1 MANIHDFNVNNVSYK
16 FYSDK
21 LYSLEP
27 SANLIIESSYNSI
40 EFKTNKK
47 IIFNN
52 DTIFNY
58 GLNMKDKEI
67 SGIDIISTKT
77 LNVGTIFLPDLTN
90 VSIIENV
97 IDNTSLDYGYI
108 RETSIG
114 YDPSFTGDKG
124 KDGGRSFAYFTYI
137 NVSGGDSSFNDSVYI
152 QKNLLVEGSTT
163 IGENLIVN
171 QVNYVSLYNNIN
183 HYISSIGR
191 DLSTSKIL
199 TIDMSATN
207 ISISNDLYVYESSIL
222 NNVNISGELV
232 NNVLKVPNI
241 FTIDPSGF
249 GNNSGTLFINGDLKV
264 YGNRTSIESNII
276 ENSNVAIRVASNLS
290 NKLAL
295 QVNNAGL
302 DISNVASL
310 KYDGSI
316 WKFVG
321 GNLLIENKKACLDVS
336 LIDTSNAFVSSL
348 NTLKSLYD
356 SSYNR
361 LKKNMDDSFNDV
373 YTRNQTDL
381 LFILKSECDTSF
393 ISLTSYID
401 NSYVSV
407 NQYDASFSAL
417 QTYLDASYVL
427 KNSFVDGGTYA
438 RIGQII
444 QGESLNSFSGGAVA
458 INDEGNIVAIGAVNN
473 NNNDNNI
480 SYAGS
485 VRVYRYNDIS
495 WIQISQDI
503 DGFNFN
509 DRVGASISLNSAG
522 NILAL
527 GAPYSNDSKGYVRVY
542 RYVNDS
548 SWIQISQTIYS
559 KVEGNSFGR
568 SVSLNSSGTILAI
581 SASENNYLRATAI
594 VYRYINDSSWTQI
607 SQIIDGESNPIN
619 GVLSVSLNSRGN
631 ILAFGIPTN
640 SSGGLLY
647 RGCVRIYRYINDT
660 SWGQI
665 SQDINGD
672 AYNNGAGYS
681 VSLNSSGNIVAIA
694 YPYYTQINSNTPG
707 LVRVFRYVNDTSWI
721 QVGLDII
728 GQGGSFSPSV
738 AGDYLG
744 YSLSLN
750 SSGNIIAIGAPNN
763 DTYGTDSG
771 IIRVYKYNDVS
782 WVRLNLNSNIQ
793 DMTVNSRL
801 GTAVTINALGNRVV
815 AGAPEINN
823 GYSIVYDYPLIST
836 IDSSL
841 SYLSGKL
848 DSSYVLKSTFEG
860 SYNDLVSKLET
871 SFNRI
876 SIVNL
881 DTSSITVETI
891 NTKHYSQR
899 FSNILWN
906 QLGQDISNGLPLT
919 NNNNNKIAI
928 SNDGKVVAMSS
939 SSHRDI
945 SKGRV
950 YVYEISYNQT
960 LYNLTPLGL
969 SSEIIVGVSNDDQF
983 GWDIALSSDGKVVAG
998 SSILNDSSG
1007 VNSGQVR
1014 VFELSNNIWRQKGN
1028 NINGSRIN
1036 SESGYSISLTGNGN
1050 SIAVG
1055 AWKDDLNGTNAGA
1068 VRVYDFSSS
1077 INEWRIKG
1085 SPIIGIGGSYE
1096 GSSSALS
1103 LDGLTLASGSI
1114 TGMYRSGTGGF
1125 ITNNGSYTIHSFTTV
1140 GTFTFTPTFNGT
1152 VEVLIVGGG
1161 GGGGRNLGG
1170 GGGGGGVI
1178 YIPAV
1183 SVTAGSGYS
1192 IEVGDGGPSGTDGQP
1207 SKAFTAIAAGG
1218 GSSGS
1223 YDIGIGRDGGC
1234 GGGAAANN
1242 STINKGGVS
1251 SGNSLGTNTG
1261 TIYGEGGGHLT
1272 ASRDGGGAPT
1282 RAAGGGGAGGQG
1294 LYTNPSITGDT
1305 GQTGAGSGGVGIV
1318 NSILGTSYY
1327 WAGGGGGAAY
1337 LNQTGGWGGL
1347 GGGGGGSCGAAQRAS
1362 IGGGYALNTGN
1373 NGLIGGNTNGGAGG
1387 ANTGG
1392 GGGGGAYSAGLGG
1405 KGGSG
1410 IVVIRYLQEGTGQV
1424 KTFTWSGTTWVNK
1437 GIIQGADMSNSY
1449 FGRTMKLSGNGNN
1462 IIIGAPRY
1470 SIIRKDTEPIYE
1482 LNTEFKL
1489 WDVHRRDALASGKS
1503 LAVILNAEQNE
1514 RVRLLLGTMS
1524 AYLGGRRTSN
1534 SSTAGGKTSAD
1545 WEWVTGDIWS
1555 YTNFENNEP
1564 NTIAQQYIQ
1573 MYTNGK
1579 WDDIGDG
1586 NMRAIYM
1593 TSPTIILGQASVYS
1607 YQGGT
1612 TWTQLGQTI
1621 TGISGGD
1628 EFGSNLSISNDG
1640 TTISVGGRYS
1650 ADNNSRCSI
1659 RVFKNYNN
1667 YWYQLGQTISGSVNN
1682 SMLALNHALS
1692 GDGTT
1697 LFHNLGN
1704 QSSRVYGINKTLI
1717 LNAPFTTISGNL
1729 VVLGNSSLNSLDI
1742 SKSHVYT
1749 SSGYNYK
1756 VFDLSSTTASMK
1768 EYYSNVTSTKHLK
1781 LQIVGNG
1788 FVYNINNSYQGL
1800 SDCRLKENIVT
1811 SGPKLDD
1818 LLKVR
1823 VVNYNL
1829 KDSDNTKYIGVLAQ
1843 ELEEVFPNLVTE
1855 LEPSP
1860 KDIEDGR
1867 TIKYKAVN
1875 YSSFDAIL
1883 IKSLQEQN
1891 AILNNITKRIE
1902 ALENK

>member
-183 HYISSIGR
+183 QYITSIGR

-207 ISISNDLYVYESSIL
+207 ISISNDLYVYKSSIL

-276 ENSNVAIRVASNLS
+276 EISNVAIRVASNLS
-290 NKLAL
+290 NRLAL

-321 GNLLIENKKACLDVS
+321 GDLLIENKKACLDVS

-348 NTLKSLYD
+348 NTLKSFYD
-356 SSYNR
+356 SSYTR
-361 LKKNMDDSFNDV
+361 LKKNMDDSFNVV

-381 LFILKSECDTSF
+381 SFVLKSASDTSF
-393 ISLTSYID
+393 ISLISYID

-417 QTYLDASYVL
+417 RTYLDASYVL
-427 KNSFVDGGTYA
+427 KKSFVDGGTYA

-444 QGESLNSFSGGAVA
+444 QGGSLNSYSVGAVS
-458 INDEGNIVAIGAVNN
+458 INDDGNIVAIGAVNN
-473 NNNDNNI
+473 V

-495 WIQISQDI
+495 WTQISQTF
-503 DGFNFN
+503 DGFASN
-509 DRVGASISLNSAG
+509 DGAGTSISLNSAG
-522 NILAL
+522 NILAF
-527 GAPYSNDSKGYVRVY
+527 GAPYSNNSTGYVRVY

-548 SWIQISQTIYS
+548 SWIQISQTIY
-559 KVEGNSFGR
+559 GNSVGSSLGWSVSLNSNGTILAITASTNNYLTGSAIVYR
-568 SVSLNSSGTILAI
+568 YINDSSWIQISQIIECDSQSQQRAIDRVLYVSLNSSGNILAFGI
-581 SASENNYLRATAI
+581 PTNSPGGLLFQGTVRI
-594 VYRYINDSSWTQI
+594 YRYINDSSWTQI
-607 SQIIDGESNPIN
+607 SQN
-619 GVLSVSLNSRGN
+619 
-631 ILAFGIPTN
+631 
-640 SSGGLLY
+640 
-647 RGCVRIYRYINDT
+647 
-660 SWGQI
+660 
-665 SQDINGD
+665 INGD
-672 AYNNGAGYS
+672 AYNYAGYS
-681 VSLNSSGNIVAIA
+681 ASLNSSGNIVAIG
-694 YPYYTQINSNTPG
+694 YPFYSQINSNTPG
-707 LVRVFRYVNDTSWI
+707 LVRVFRYVNDTSWT
-721 QVGLDII
+721 QVGLDIV
-728 GQGGSFSPSV
+728 GEGGSFTPWV
-738 AGDYLG
+738 AGDTLG
-744 YSLSLN
+744 LSLSLN
-750 SSGNIIAIGAPNN
+750 SSGNILAIGAPNN
-763 DTYGTDSG
+763 DINGNNAG
-771 IIRVYKYNDVS
+771 LIRIYKYNDVS

-793 DMTVNSRL
+793 DMSVNGYL
-801 GTAVTINALGNRVV
+801 GTAVAINAQGNRVI
-815 AGAPEINN
+815 AGAPRINN

-836 IDSSL
+836 VDSSL

-848 DSSYVLKSTFEG
+848 DLSYVSKRAFDD

-881 DTSSITVETI
+881 DTSSITIEAV
-891 NTKHYSQR
+891 NTKHFSQR

-960 LYNLTPLGL
+960 SIVTPLGL
-969 SSEIIVGVSNDDQF
+969 SGEILVGVSNDDQF

-1362 IGGGYALNTGN
+1362 IGGGYALNAGN

-1470 SIIRKDTEPIYE
+1470 SIITKDTEPIYE
-1482 LNTEFKL
+1482 LNTDYKL

-1503 LAVILNAEQNE
+1503 LAVILNPEQNE
-1514 RVRLLLGTMS
+1514 RVRLLLGNTS

-1545 WEWVTGDIWS
+1545 WQWVTGDIWS

-1667 YWYQLGQTISGSVNN
+1667 YWYQLGQTISGSVNY